1 MNMEEERE
9 KGRIEL
15 ERKKER
21 HNTTRNEKLNERTLE
36 RMTKERKKCIIYEQE
51 E

>member
-1 MNMEEERE
+1 MNMEKERE

-21 HNTTRNEKLNERTLE
+21 HKTTRNENLNG
-36 RMTKERKKCIIYEQE
+36 KE
-51 E
+51 